1 MNERSYRSYRG
12 TIFFKRFNPAE
23 ESLYRTALFIEFRIK
38 PEWSSSFRL
47 FPGSLVDRN
56 VALGSPFPV
65 VLADFPGIVGR
76 ICGDDP
82 GTIQYLGNLKRFE
95 GWLVKPGIMD
105 IFRGNCAGKG
115 KTVPI
120 DQNIKFIPVYLY
132 YSHHIRSIL
141 FFCRDI
147 LGIRRTVEDIDFFDL
162 VPGSKQVEEN
172 RLVHSFLAEFEVV
185 PVNR

>member
-82 GTIQYLGNLKRFE
+82 GTIQHLGNLKRFE
-95 GWLVKPGIMD
+95 GWLVEP
-105 IFRGNCAGKG
+105 
-115 KTVPI
+115 
-120 DQNIKFIPVYLY
+120 
-132 YSHHIRSIL
+132 
-141 FFCRDI
+141 
-147 LGIRRTVEDIDFFDL
+147 
-162 VPGSKQVEEN
+162 
-172 RLVHSFLAEFEVV
+172 
-185 PVNR
+185 